1 MFNINNIKIF
11 NQPYRMFIIDDFINE
26 KFFIKLREQVITRV
40 VTCLEKKNEKL
51 RHETVERYDA
61 SKKKGEIIVS
71 GGGGQSDKYNS
82 IENMYDLFNDDDHF
96 KEFFSR
102 LTNTS
107 INKKFYRL
115 LVPFSFQNFISFR
128 PLKIHEEES
137 NLSIWDF
144 IIYRNCHV
152 KYKLSIYK
160 SNTGLH
166 QHRDHN
172 NKIISLLLYFG
183 FTDFINR
190 GGLGTQVYSIIKGN
204 EEWNSTAPSSLD
216 YYENKKLKRALDI
229 SPNPN
234 RIFGFVKNN
243 NSWHAVNPIDLPMN
257 VGRICLQINLYK
269 QQNYSDNLKNLIG
282 IIKKCLKKA
291 IKQ

>member
-11 NQPYRMFIIDDFINE
+11 NKPYRMFILDDFINE
-26 KFFIKLREQVITRV
+26 KFFIKLREQVIKRV
-40 VTCLEKKNEKL
+40 IKCLEKKNKKL
-51 RHETVERYDA
+51 RYETVERYDT

-71 GGGGQSDKYNS
+71 GGGGQRDEYDS
-82 IENMYDLFNDDDHF
+82 IENMYNLFNEDYHF
-96 KEFFSR
+96 KEFFSEF
-102 LTNTS
+102 TNTA

-128 PLKIHEEES
+128 PLKIHKEKS
-137 NLSIWDF
+137 NISIWDF

-190 GGLGTQVYSIIKGN
+190 GGLGTQVYSITKGN

-216 YYENKKLKRALDI
+216 YYENKKLKRELDI

-243 NSWHAVNPIDLPMN
+243 KSWHAVNPIDLPMN
-257 VGRICLQINLYK
+257 VSRICLQINLYK
-269 QQNYSDNLKNLIG
+269 KKDYSDNLKNLIG
-282 IIKKCLKKA
+282 IINKCLKKV
-291 IKQ
+291 IN